1 MTRTALL
8 PLALLASLASAVGCS
23 QDDEIVYEQFNA
35 TDDTIE
41 VEVGVEELLPARTES
56 LYSSTGEVVVG
67 EVTVDPGGGPIGT
80 NHDIVVIVTNEDP
93 DYWASEIDRVSV
105 RTSPPDDA
113 RAIAED
119 EYDLEQDSA
128 SEGYWKI
135 TLESVGDPG
144 EVRTDT
150 LTVRLWRIDEA
161 AMAAEAADE
170 ETTDAR

>member
-1 MTRTALL
+1 MPRTALL
-8 PLALLASLASAVGCS
+8 PLALFASLALAVGCS

-41 VEVGVEELLPARTES
+41 VEVGAEELLPARTEP
-56 LYSSTGEVVVG
+56 LFSSTGEVEIG
-67 EVTVDPGGGPIGT
+67 QVTVDPGGGPIGT
-80 NHDIVVIVTNEDP
+80 NHDVVVIVTNEDP
-93 DYWASEIDRVSV
+93 QFWASEIDRVSV

-119 EYDLEQDSA
+119 EYDLRQDSA
-128 SEGYWKI
+128 DEGYWKI

-161 AMAAEAADE
+161 AMAEAADE